1 MIETGELKIKGKVA
15 WGPNHQQDPRALAP
29 AHAIERA
36 GRGLQRHGVGGGGG
50 PLATNPDSG
59 PWKPT
64 ADPADPTRHAGP
76 ETTGC
81 RRAPPTSSS
90 LLSAVPP
97 GSRAPSCRCWV
108 LIRQKTPRGPPLLP
122 QGPLHQLPEPSP
134 SWAWGRL
141 PQREPRAASYAQD
154 ACGHGAGGGGQ
165 LVPSVL
171 GSSPG
176 PHPQGPGL
184 PAPPWPWTGAQ
195 PPCRPGCPALGTVS
209 GCKARAVSQGSSR
222 LCR

>member
-1 MIETGELKIKGKVA
+1 MGLWSFWTQF
-15 WGPNHQQDPRALAP
+15 GPKSSHPGDLN
-29 AHAIERA
+29 
-36 GRGLQRHGVGGGGG
+36 
-50 PLATNPDSG
+50 
-59 PWKPT
+59 PWKPAHPRRGVGMDGDGDEGRAKAT
-64 ADPADPTRHAGP
+64 AQRP
-76 ETTGC
+76 
-81 RRAPPTSSS
+81 
-90 LLSAVPP
+90 LLPP

-154 ACGHGAGGGGQ
+154 TCGHGAGGGGQ